1 MFTLGVVISAI
12 AIAPVAVVLAF
23 IIVMVMMFNFVVR
36 ELMLAAW
43 DLSVQAISEIEVFV
57 KDLVSEKNTTSVVKE
72 VTTK

>member
-1 MFTLGVVISAI
+1 MFVFGATISAI
-12 AIAPVAVVLAF
+12 VLAPIAVALAF
-23 IIVMVMMFNFVVR
+23 VIVIVMMFNFIVR

>member
-23 IIVMVMMFNFVVR
+23 IIVMVMMFNFIVR

-43 DLSVQAISEIEVFV
+43 DLSVQAISEIEAIV
-57 KDLVSEKNTTSVVKE
+57 KDLVSEKKTSVSVKE
-72 VTTK
+72 ANVR